1 MMLQV
6 VDDSKLNVSGRII
19 RLAKEL
25 GSRESS

>member
-1 MMLQV
+1 MLQV

-25 GSRESS
+25 GGRESS